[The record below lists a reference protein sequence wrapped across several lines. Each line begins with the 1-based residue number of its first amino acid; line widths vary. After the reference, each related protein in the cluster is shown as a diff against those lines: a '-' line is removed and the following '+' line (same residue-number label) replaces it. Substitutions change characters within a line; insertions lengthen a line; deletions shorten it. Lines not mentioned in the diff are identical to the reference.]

1 MATTPGPYVG
11 VDMGSW
17 ATIIAYLIRWWDR
30 MRIKLSYKKG
40 RKDAALEGR
49 QDIQDI
55 HDKLDKLDDAN
66 PDSVPDSAVI
76 RADED

>member
-1 MATTPGPYVG
+1 
-11 VDMGSW
+11 
-17 ATIIAYLIRWWDR
+17 

-55 HDKLDKLDDAN
+55 HDKLDAAD
-66 PDSVPDSAVI
+66 PDSVSDNEVI
-76 RADED
+76 RTDED